1 MQTAWGMLSE
11 EVTNQKGINLIFTLS
26 STRASLIIVSYVQ
39 DVLRVELRNQEVDTP
54 KSKFEEANS
63 VTSTDSSE

>member
-11 EVTNQKGINLIFTLS
+11 EVNNQKGINLIFTLS

-63 VTSTDSSE
+63 ATSTDARE